1 MFTAHYHLPPRP
13 SVVVLL
19 LSTSELGAGQPEL
32 IYALNIKVHNASVP
46 EAVHNSCLTGFDFN
60 FDLHVTAGQVLKL
73 KLRSLRTSF
82 SLFDAQ
88 LFSWAAAKDWHEFK
102 PRKG

>member
-1 MFTAHYHLPPRP
+1 M
-13 SVVVLL
+13 VVLL

-88 LFSWAAAKDWHEFK
+88 LFSWSAAKDWHEFK